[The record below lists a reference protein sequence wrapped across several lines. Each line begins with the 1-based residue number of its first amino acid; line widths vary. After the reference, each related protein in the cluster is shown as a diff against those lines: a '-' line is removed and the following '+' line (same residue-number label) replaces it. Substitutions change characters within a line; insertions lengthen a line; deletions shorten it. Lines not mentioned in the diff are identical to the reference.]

1 MCFSTVARIAL
12 ISGFLN
18 WIFATFSFKF
28 TQDFIGWSVSHIC
41 TPRVH
46 RIVFMRSIFFEKHTL
61 PNVFQILGGNFSG
74 FWQIFPSTVLRTAL
88 VSRFFDR
95 ICAFFSDF
103 TQSFIGW
110 SVRTAPYA
118 STRLLLWEASTLKK
132 TLFNIVFH
140 ILGGKFS
147 SLRQNFSST
156 VVKTAFFS
164 RFST

>member
-1 MCFSTVARIAL
+1 MCFSTVARNAL

-28 TQDFIGWSVSHIC
+28 TQEFIGWSVSHIC

-95 ICAFFSDF
+95 ICAFFSNF
-103 TQSFIGW
+103 TEKFLSW
-110 SVRTAPYA
+110 SVRTYMC
-118 STRLLLWEASTLKK
+118 TIHVHRV
-132 TLFNIVFH
+132 VFMGC
-140 ILGGKFS
+140 I
-147 SLRQNFSST
+147 
-156 VVKTAFFS
+156 FFEKNT
-164 RFST
+164 FPFVFLI